1 MSQRWI
7 APVALLVS
15 LLAAGAAGWALLK
28 PAPPP
33 PGVFASNPAASD
45 ARAEACESVKLVVD
59 GVSLQSRA
67 NLGPEPVA
75 LETVAANTRLAMTG
89 GAAYL
94 RETVPANTPAEL
106 AGPIAALANQ
116 LQEAAQY
123 YFVGQTGSLPEQAA
137 RLKAAADTTDRLA
150 ALCG

>member
-1 MSQRWI
+1 MSPRWI

-33 PGVFASNPAASD
+33 PGVFAGNPAATD
-45 ARAEACESVKLVVD
+45 PEAQACRSVKLVVE
-59 GVSLQSRA
+59 GVSLQSRG
-67 NLGPEPVA
+67 NLGPDPVA
-75 LETVAANTRLAMTG
+75 LETVAANTRLAMTA

-94 RETVPANTPAEL
+94 RQTVPSNTPAEL
-106 AGPIAALANQ
+106 ADPIATLAGQ

-123 YFVGQTGSLPEQAA
+123 YFIGQGSDLPEQAD
-137 RLKAAADTTDRLA
+137 RLKAAADTTT
-150 ALCG
+150 ALSELCR